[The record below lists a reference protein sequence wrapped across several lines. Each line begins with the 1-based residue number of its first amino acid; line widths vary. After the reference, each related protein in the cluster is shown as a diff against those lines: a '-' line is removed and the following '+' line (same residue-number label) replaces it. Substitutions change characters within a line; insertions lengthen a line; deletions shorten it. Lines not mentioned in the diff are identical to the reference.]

1 MKKITLFFISALFF
15 SLFATAADNY
25 PLSLTSLNSNGGSD
39 TNSSYNPDTKTITFV
54 TQYAVRGWWF
64 GDIDFSAYEKV
75 VVKFNAPTTFG
86 VNIKI
91 EYSTGDPT
99 EKWSVTG
106 VTEHEL
112 ELDPARRGSVKQIY
126 LQNNTANVTLTL
138 TDAYL
143 VPAEST
149 PPASSAVFDF
159 EADAIGTTYGMKAW
173 NSGDGTATVE
183 ANPTN
188 ATEKSV
194 HIITS
199 NWNAVIALPVTL
211 PAGKTLADIESLS
224 FDVYITNEDSQNKKK
239 EVYID
244 GTKVHEDDGYPNQGA
259 LNTWT
264 TKNIMF
270 SELSVGLSAADLAK
284 STFTL
289 AAGISTNNGNY
300 FIDNIRLN
308 EKPSALNRVK
318 TAPAFFYHNGIISV
332 LNGKQADITVFNI
345 LGKQIL
351 SAATASTLSLS
362 NLPSGIYIVKVK
374 VDGQNNTAKIVK

>member
-1 MKKITLFFISALFF
+1 MKKITLFFISTLFV
-15 SLFATAADNY
+15 SLFSFAENIDFDSYGNVQLGAYENFADNQTVTVTVTITGTTVTGPGWGIGKIFPINLSGTDKYEFKSTAAGSEEGTINTFDFTIAELKEFAKVDGVYHVDSYGQSGITINLY
-25 PLSLTSLNSNGGSD
+25 NGATLTS
-39 TNSSYNPDTKTITFV
+39 ITV
-54 TQYAVRGWWF
+54 GA
-64 GDIDFSAYEKV
+64 A
-75 VVKFNAPTTFG
+75 ALP
-86 VNIKI
+86 
-91 EYSTGDPT
+91 ST
-99 EKWSVTG
+99 
-106 VTEHEL
+106 
-112 ELDPARRGSVKQIY
+112 
-126 LQNNTANVTLTL
+126 
-138 TDAYL
+138 
-143 VPAEST
+143 
-149 PPASSAVFDF
+149 VFDF

-188 ATEKSV
+188 AAEKSV

-264 TKNIMF
+264 TKNIIF
-270 SELSVGLSAADLAK
+270 SEFSVGLSAADLAK

-300 FIDNIRLN
+300 FIDNITLN
-308 EKPSALNRVK
+308 EKPNALNKVQ
-318 TAPAFFYHNGIISV
+318 TAPAFLYHNGIISV
-332 LNGKQADITVFNI
+332 LNSKQADITVFNI

-351 SAATASTLSLS
+351 SVATASTLSLS
-362 NLPSGIYIVKVK
+362 NLPSGIYIIKVK